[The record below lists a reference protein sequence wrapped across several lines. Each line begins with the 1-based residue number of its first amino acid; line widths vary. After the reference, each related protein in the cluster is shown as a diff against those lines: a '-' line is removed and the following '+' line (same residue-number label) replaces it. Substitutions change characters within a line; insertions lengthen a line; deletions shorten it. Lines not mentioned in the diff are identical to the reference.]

1 MSNVSI
7 YEKNWL
13 KLVFE
18 NKNQAYGAYVLRLE
32 HQRTSLIALFLGI
45 AFLASGIA
53 VCAMLMSFSST
64 NELTEPIIP
73 KTPTITVTKVN
84 LKDDLKVESSK
95 PTTQKPITEPKVNL
109 FSKLV
114 VAKET
119 EPIIDVQ
126 KTEKPVIKIDVPEGK
141 DNLGGTT
148 VSQGSGQG
156 LGGGTTVNGA
166 AFIPEAEIPKGP
178 VSTTELDKLPEFP
191 NGMDKFYKYVSDNFT
206 KPELEEAFMFT
217 VLVVFIIEENGSMTN
232 IRVTR
237 NPGYGMGE
245 EAIRVLKSLK
255 VKWSP
260 GIKDGKPVRTF
271 YTLPIKIKT

>member
-18 NKNQAYGAYVLRLE
+18 GKNQAYGAYVLRQQ
-32 HQRTSLIALFLGI
+32 HQRTSLIALFFGI
-45 AFLASGIA
+45 VFMASSIVVGS
-53 VCAMLMSFSST
+53 MLMSFSSED
-64 NELTEPIIP
+64 ELAEPLIP
-73 KTPTITVTKVN
+73 KDPTITVTTVH
-84 LKDDLKVESSK
+84 LEDEPKVESSK
-95 PTTQKPITEPKVNL
+95 PKTQKPITEPKVNL
-109 FSKLV
+109 FSNLV

-119 EPIIDVQ
+119 KAIVDVQ
-126 KTEKPVIKIDVPEGK
+126 KTEKPVTIIDAPEGK
-141 DNLGGTT
+141 DNLGSTIIG
-148 VSQGSGQG
+148 QGSGQG
-156 LGGGTTVNGA
+156 SGGGSTVGGA
-166 AFIPEAEIPKGP
+166 PFIPEIEKPKVP
-178 VSTTELDKLPEFP
+178 ISTTELDKLPQFP
-191 NGMDKFYKYVSDNFT
+191 NGMDKFYKYISDNFT
-206 KPELEEAFMFT
+206 KPEFEEAEVIT
-217 VLVVFIIEENGSMTN
+217 VLVAFIIEENGSMTN
-232 IRVTR
+232 IKVTR